1 MSNEYLGLVRAVST
15 LVSNSLKKD
24 LDMPKLLEQEYVEW
38 IESAICVGLR
48 IIVLTVGLVSM
59 QEPAVHSIE
68 EGYHMMV
75 CGHAARYGCVL
86 TSACEFA
93 VF

>member
-59 QEPAVHSIE
+59 QEPAVHSDRRRLSHD
-68 EGYHMMV
+68 GV
-75 CGHAARYGCVL
+75 RPRCKVWLRSDVGL
-86 TSACEFA
+86 
-93 VF
+93 